1 MEFLYLLGGLI
12 ALLLGTDTATKG
24 LSGLVQQAGA
34 SALTAGLVL
43 VGVGYALPGL
53 ALVAGAAAWQG
64 VPVAATAAHGAML
77 GTLGLGAAGLLI
89 STGVVLRVRP
99 WRMLDGDKAQAE
111 LAEFATSREGW
122 GRNGFRLLLGAVLLG
137 LGARGVLAGAPLFAG
152 LPGLDAG
159 GAFVVSALVGIG
171 AAVAIVAT
179 FNARFGDA
187 AAAFAAIL
195 GGGALLVLVATV
207 LAWAQAGTPA
217 TAVLWVAHP
226 APQGVL
232 VLALLAMI
240 ARPGRALGRGP
251 GLSVLALTMGLLAAQ
266 VLVIK

>member
-1 MEFLYLLGGLI
+1 MEFLYLIGGLI

-53 ALVAGAAAWQG
+53 ALIATAAAWQG
-64 VPVAATAAHGAML
+64 LPMAVTAAHGAML

-89 STGVVLRVRP
+89 STGLVLRIRP

-111 LAEFATSREGW
+111 LAEFAVSREGW
-122 GRNGFRLLLGAVLLG
+122 TRNLFRLALGAILLA
-137 LGARGVLAGAPLFAG
+137 LGARGVLAGAPFFAG

-159 GAFVVSALVGIG
+159 GALVVSALVGIG

-179 FNARFGDA
+179 FNARFGDTA
-187 AAAFAAIL
+187 AAYAAIL
-195 GGGALLVLVATV
+195 GGGALLVVAAS
-207 LAWAQAGTPA
+207 LAAFFVAMPGFD
-217 TAVLWVAHP
+217 LGLLAHP
-226 APQGVL
+226 LPQG
-232 VLALLAMI
+232 LALLGLLAVV
-240 ARPGRALGRGP
+240 AVPAKPLGRGL
-251 GLSVLALTMGLLAAQ
+251 GLAVLAATVALLVA
-266 VLVIK
+266 VLFLAG

>member
-1 MEFLYLLGGLI
+1 MEFLYLLGGLV

-34 SALTAGLVL
+34 TAVTAGLVL

-64 VPVAATAAHGAML
+64 LPVAAAAAQGAML
-77 GTLGLGAAGLLI
+77 GTLGVGAAGLLVG
-89 STGVVLRVRP
+89 TGVVLRVRP

-122 GRNGFRLLLGAVLLG
+122 GRNGFRLLLGAALLVA
-137 LGARGVLAGAPLFAG
+137 GARGVLAGAPFFAA
-152 LPGLDAG
+152 LPGVDAPD
-159 GAFVVSALVGIG
+159 ALVVSAMVGIG

-187 AAAFAAIL
+187 AAAYAAIL
-195 GGGALLVLVATV
+195 AGGALLVLVATV
-207 LAWAQAGTPA
+207 LAWMHAGLPA
-217 TAVLWVAHP
+217 MAVLWVAHP

-232 VLALLAMI
+232 LLALLAVI
-240 ARPGRALGRGP
+240 ARPARAIGRGP
-251 GLSVLALTMGLLAAQ
+251 GLSVLALTLVLFVAQ
-266 VLVIK
+266 ALVAK

>member
-43 VGVGYALPGL
+43 VGIGYALPAL
-53 ALVAGAAAWQG
+53 ALIAGAAAWQG
-64 VPVAATAAHGAML
+64 LPVAATAAQGAML

-89 STGVVLRVRP
+89 STGLVLRVRP

-111 LAEFATSREGW
+111 LAQFAASREGW
-122 GRNGFRLLLGAVLLG
+122 ARNLFRLALGVILLA
-137 LGARGVLAGAPLFAG
+137 LGARGVLASAPLFSF
-152 LPGLDAG
+152 LPGIDAG
-159 GAFVVSALVGIG
+159 GALVAAATVGIG

-187 AAAFAAIL
+187 AAAYAAIL
-195 GGGALLVLVATV
+195 GGGALLVVAASMAAFFV
-207 LAWAQAGTPA
+207 AMPRLD
-217 TAVLWVAHP
+217 LSLLAHP
-226 APQGVL
+226 LPQG
-232 VLALLAMI
+232 LALLGLLAVV
-240 ARPGRALGRGP
+240 AVPAKPLGRGTGP
-251 GLSVLALTMGLLAAQ
+251 AVLAATLGLVAA
-266 VLVIK
+266 VVRFGA